1 MTRNNLAKIGSICSE
16 FTTEIAYDTVD
27 KKNGMKET
35 EDSECSRRIGIKTI
49 KEPSCTGIIFS
60 FIYL

>member
-27 KKNGMKET
+27 KKKWNERN
-35 EDSECSRRIGIKTI
+35 RR
-49 KEPSCTGIIFS
+49 
-60 FIYL
+60 